1 MRGMFKLALD
11 GMMTREMGLLLVT
24 MKKLR
29 NEVGDFRG
37 LKLREL
43 RNTRIERGMRVRRK
57 RKRTRKMTM
66 FLTTRMMKIMKFGNK
81 KLRGRVGEESLT
93 MKMKTNEISRL
104 YNILLWKYRI
114 LLVSQNQMQG

>member
-1 MRGMFKLALD
+1 MRGMFKLESD
-11 GMMTREMGLLLVT
+11 GMMTREMGLLLV
-24 MKKLR
+24 MMRKLR

-43 RNTRIERGMRVRRK
+43 RNTRIEREMRVRRK
-57 RKRTRKMTM
+57 RRRMKMTM
-66 FLTTRMMKIMKFGNK
+66 FLTTRMTKIMEFGNK

-93 MKMKTNEISRL
+93 MKMKSNEISRL